1 MALSGIGLSSSLSIQ
16 AVVDMRNRLI
26 ELERQLGTGKKAE
39 SYADLGL
46 DRGLTVG
53 LRSHLSAIAGYQQTI
68 DQVDV
73 RLDIAQTVLT
83 QISSIGQSTK
93 TSILGSQFALN
104 GDNETRDQKN
114 AELQFEHVLGLLNTT
129 TGDRYLFSGKAV
141 DHPAV
146 ESADHILNGTGGRA
160 GLKQLIAERRL
171 ADLGANG
178 LGRLVVSSPTA
189 TSIAVAED
197 AVSPFGFKLVGA
209 VSALSGAT
217 VSGPGGSPPAMSVD
231 LGPGNP
237 NDGEAIKFTFT
248 LPDGSSQD
256 VTLTATAASP
266 PKPNQ
271 FVIGANSAATR
282 ANMQNALTQALGTL
296 GRTTLE
302 AASAIAAGKDFFTV
316 DAGHRPQRVAGPPF
330 DSATAL
336 VDGTDTDTVIWYVG
350 EAGSDPAR
358 STAIVRADQSLTM
371 NYGIR
376 ANEEALR
383 RTVQSIAVFASVSF
397 SDSDPDAEGRYTE
410 LQKRTGTALAD
421 PHGQQRISDIQ
432 GELAGVQVALATTKS
447 RHQQTDSTLSGL
459 LDKVEGA
466 PTEEVAAQILAL
478 QTSLQA
484 TLQTTSMLLQTNL
497 LKYL

>member
-1 MALSGIGLSSSLSIQ
+1 
-16 AVVDMRNRLI
+16 
-26 ELERQLGTGKKAE
+26 
-39 SYADLGL
+39 
-46 DRGLTVG
+46 
-53 LRSHLSAIAGYQQTI
+53 
-68 DQVDV
+68 
-73 RLDIAQTVLT
+73 
-83 QISSIGQSTK
+83 
-93 TSILGSQFALN
+93 
-104 GDNETRDQKN
+104 
-114 AELQFEHVLGLLNTT
+114 
-129 TGDRYLFSGKAV
+129 
-141 DHPAV
+141 
-146 ESADHILNGTGGRA
+146 
-160 GLKQLIAERRL
+160 
-171 ADLGANG
+171 
-178 LGRLVVSSPTA
+178 
-189 TSIAVAED
+189 
-197 AVSPFGFKLVGA
+197 
-209 VSALSGAT
+209 
-217 VSGPGGSPPAMSVD
+217 MSVD

-302 AASAIAAGKDFFTV
+302 AASAIAAGKDFFMV

-484 TLQTTSMLLQTNL
+484 TLQTTSILLQTNL